1 MKKVEKY
8 IITYILMIILFF
20 IMLFI
25 TSLIPREVIKPNIK
39 KSADILFNDGEFFKI
54 PTFGKEIN
62 SDISTDAIMLNIVY
76 SMDDSNRI
84 ESIMKNRRN
93 YIPEKT
99 QIVIPDV
106 VGDLHHE
113 GERYLMTK
121 ELKDTA
127 NDIELKSYEYARY
140 WHGYII
146 ILRPLLI
153 FFDVIEIRIILQITI
168 LLALLIMLYYIYKNV
183 NLKIASL
190 ILICFIAMDLL
201 TWILTI
207 QGNFVM
213 IIAII
218 TSIFVANK
226 KITDKNF
233 SLILFIVGGITA
245 YLDFLTTPLIT
256 FLLPIVIFNLVN
268 NDKTDCKTVLINFI
282 KRAFAWGL
290 GYFLT
295 WAIKWGLCD
304 LLYGTGIIENSI
316 EQFLYRVGITSK
328 YKFKNNIVVASL
340 KFNIIAGAA
349 NILNILIILLMYPI
363 ILKNIVLN
371 GKNIFFSPNKIVYY
385 ISAVLPILW
394 YILIA
399 EHSMH
404 HYFFTYKTMLI
415 TLISIVLI
423 ICDNKLEKPKE
434 D

>member
-1 MKKVEKY
+1 MKKVKKY

-233 SLILFIVGGITA
+233 SLVLFIVGGITA

-256 FLLPIVIFNLVN
+256 F
-268 NDKTDCKTVLINFI
+268 
-282 KRAFAWGL
+282 
-290 GYFLT
+290 YFL
-295 WAIKWGLCD
+295 L
-304 LLYGTGIIENSI
+304 
-316 EQFLYRVGITSK
+316 
-328 YKFKNNIVVASL
+328 
-340 KFNIIAGAA
+340 
-349 NILNILIILLMYPI
+349 
-363 ILKNIVLN
+363 
-371 GKNIFFSPNKIVYY
+371 
-385 ISAVLPILW
+385 
-394 YILIA
+394 
-399 EHSMH
+399 
-404 HYFFTYKTMLI
+404 
-415 TLISIVLI
+415 
-423 ICDNKLEKPKE
+423 
-434 D
+434 